1 VAISNRA
8 IPGKGPLEAPI
19 ALVGEQPG
27 KTEVIKRECFVGPAG
42 RELDSILRMA
52 EIPRTACYV
61 TNTFKDL
68 DHPLSG
74 YIEFLKNGGAFL
86 TEAGKEYAKLLKEEL
101 EYVKPNI
108 VVAIGGAALYVLTDR
123 TGIFKWRGSI
133 IESTLI
139 PGQKVIP
146 TIHPATI
153 LPPKNQY
160 LNTHLILL
168 DLIRAREHSGERKIN
183 ITDRN
188 VILKPSYYHCL
199 ERLEFVYEYGLSG
212 QIIDF
217 DIEVV
222 REELSCLSFAWSPV
236 ESICIPFT
244 DGFNDYFTID
254 QESNIMLWVAKIM
267 GDERISKRGQNIVF
281 DISYMFYKYRMI
293 TRGDIH
299 DTMIA
304 QKITMPDFPVG
315 LDFITSVH
323 TDIPY
328 YKADGK
334 KYFKVGGSIEK
345 FWQYNGMDTISTAAA
360 HMSQAADLIK
370 QNNVEAYNRQRR
382 IIYPITFMSMN
393 GIKIDMEGMKQGRIN
408 AENEIVK
415 LEARLAEIAGRQI
428 NWNSSQQMINY
439 FYVEK
444 KEKPYKKRNKEG
456 KYVDTVDVNALKRL
470 ARKGYEE
477 AFIIKKLRNLKNKVL
492 GTYLD
497 LDKIDVDGRFRSY
510 YNPVGGE
517 TGRLSSSKNIITG
530 KGGNQQNIPHELL
543 KYFITDDGYVIYS
556 IDISQGEN
564 RIVAYVGRII
574 PMIEAFE
581 NNIDVHSLT
590 ASLIFGK
597 PIDEVSDEEESSDL
611 GDGTHSERFWGK
623 KANHGLNYDL
633 GYKTF
638 ALYYEMPEQD
648 AKWIIEKY
656 HNAYPGVRE
665 GFHLLVQNMLRKNR
679 TIENLFG
686 RKRLF
691 LNEWGDKLFK
701 EAYAQIPQS
710 TIADLID
717 ERGLSYI
724 YYNEDKF
731 RPVRLM
737 AQIHDSIVFGLP
749 LSIPWERHA
758 EIVMDIKSSLEQPL
772 VFHEREFILPA
783 DVSIG
788 LNMFKK
794 EMREFKSRKIPNDTI
809 AFAKMLEGA
818 YNEIT
823 ETLRKHS

>member
-1 VAISNRA
+1 VAVSRNA
-8 IPGKGPLEAPI
+8 IPGKGPINAPI

-27 KTEVIKRECFVGPAG
+27 KQEVIRRECFVGPAG

-68 DHPLSG
+68 DRPLSS
-74 YIEFLKNGGAFL
+74 YLVFTKTGAFL
-86 TEAGKEYAKLLKEEL
+86 TEAGKEYVQLLKEEL

-108 VVAIGGAALYVLTDR
+108 VVAIGNAALFALADR
-123 TGIFKWRGSI
+123 TGIMKWRGSV

-139 PGQKVIP
+139 PGQKMIP
-146 TIHPATI
+146 VIHPATL
-153 LPPKNQY
+153 LPPKNQP
-160 LNTHLILL
+160 LNRHLILL
-168 DLIRAREHSGERKIN
+168 DLIRAREHSGTREIKI
-183 ITDRN
+183 TERN
-188 VILKPSYYHCL
+188 VLIRPSYYHCL
-199 ERLEFVYEYGLSG
+199 ERLEFVYEMGLAG

-222 REELSCLSFAWSPV
+222 REELSCLSFAWSPT

-244 DGFNDYFTID
+244 DGFSDYFTID
-254 QESNIMLWVAKIM
+254 QEAVIMRWVA
-267 GDERISKRGQNIVF
+267 RILEEPRIAKRGQNFTF
-281 DISYMFYKYRMI
+281 DISYMFWRYKI
-293 TRGDIH
+293 VTQGDLH
-299 DTMIA
+299 DTMII

-345 FWQYNGMDTISTAAA
+345 FWQYNGMDTISTAAG
-360 HMSQAADLIK
+360 HLSQVSDLVK
-370 QNNVEAYNRQRR
+370 QNNVETYDRQRR

-393 GIKIDMEGMKQGRIN
+393 GIRIDIEGMKQGRKN
-408 AENEIVK
+408 AEEEIVR
-415 LEARLAEIAGRQI
+415 LESRLAEIVGHPL
-428 NWNSSQQMINY
+428 NWNSSQQMCEY
-439 FYVEK
+439 FYREK
-444 KEKPYKKRNKEG
+444 NEKPYKKRNKDGQMVE
-456 KYVDTVDVNALKRL
+456 TVDVNALKRL
-470 ARKGYEE
+470 VRKGYEE
-477 AFIIKKLRNLKNKVL
+477 AGIVKKLRNLKNKVL

-497 LDKIDVDGRFRSY
+497 LDKIDPDGRFRSY

-530 KGGNQQNIPHELL
+530 RGGNQQNIPHELL
-543 KYFITDDGYVIYS
+543 RYFLADEGYVIYS

-590 ASLIFGK
+590 ASLIFNK
-597 PIDEVSDEEESSDL
+597 PINEISDEEESSDL

-623 KANHGLNYDL
+623 KANHGLNYGL
-633 GYKTF
+633 GYRTF
-638 ALYYEMPEQD
+638 ALYYEMPENE
-648 AKWIIEKY
+648 AKFIVEKY
-656 HNAYPGVRE
+656 HAAYPGVRQ
-665 GFHLLVQNMLRKNR
+665 GFHLLIQEMLKKNR
-679 TIENLFG
+679 MVENLFG

-691 LNEWGDKLFK
+691 LNEWGDSLFK

-717 ERGLSYI
+717 ERGLNYI
-724 YYNEDKF
+724 YYNPDRF

-749 LSIPWERHA
+749 RSLPWEDHA
-758 EIVMDIKSSLEQPL
+758 RIVLDIKASLEQPL
-772 VFHEREFILPA
+772 RFHEREFVLPA

-794 EMREFKSRKIPNDTI
+794 EMKEFKSRKIPNDTI
-809 AFAKMLEGA
+809 AFSKMLEGA
-818 YNEIT
+818 YDEINK
-823 ETLRKHS
+823 TLRGNS